1 MTKNTKAGGGIAIS
15 IGDKS

>member
-1 MTKNTKAGGGIAIS
+1 MTKKTKAGGGIAIS